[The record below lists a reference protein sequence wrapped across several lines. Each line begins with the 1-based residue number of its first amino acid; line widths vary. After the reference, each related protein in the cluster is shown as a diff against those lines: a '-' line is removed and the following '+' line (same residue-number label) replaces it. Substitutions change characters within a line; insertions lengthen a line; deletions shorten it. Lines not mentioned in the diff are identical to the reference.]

1 MALTKVR
8 GSGITGMTIS
18 ANDEITMPSQPAFL
32 ATVGS
37 QQNNLTNDGNLQTVT
52 FSSEVFDQNSDFN
65 TSNYTFTA
73 PVTGKYFFSVMLSLL
88 NIDTGATYY
97 STRVITSNRT
107 YVAEID
113 PNFSADLDRYGVQ
126 MSILADM
133 DASDTVTVQILQV
146 SGTSQTDI
154 ATDSFFSGS
163 LIC

>member
-73 PVTGKYFFSVMLSLL
+73 PVTGKYIFNLLLYLLS
-88 NIDTGATYY
+88 IDTGATYY

-107 YVAEID
+107 YV
-113 PNFSADLDRYGVQ
+113 P
-126 MSILADM
+126 
-133 DASDTVTVQILQV
+133 
-146 SGTSQTDI
+146 
-154 ATDSFFSGS
+154 GS
-163 LIC
+163 